1 MREEYNKCGGINMYL
16 DKEITFFNEKVKTGE
31 EAIRKLARKFME
43 NNLVKDT
50 FCEAVINREVVYPTG
65 LSVNGK
71 GIAIPHT
78 DSIHIIKP
86 QIGFMSLKEPVIFKN
101 MVDKNDEI
109 KVNVIFMLG
118 LKKSEEQVQMLQKLV
133 DMFQNEELLNE
144 IISCTN
150 ISEFKAIMKKA
161 NIS

>member
-1 MREEYNKCGGINMYL
+1 
-16 DKEITFFNEKVKTGE
+16 
-31 EAIRKLARKFME
+31 
-43 NNLVKDT
+43 
-50 FCEAVINREVVYPTG
+50 
-65 LSVNGK
+65 
-71 GIAIPHT
+71 
-78 DSIHIIKP
+78 
-86 QIGFMSLKEPVIFKN
+86 
-101 MVDKNDEI
+101 
-109 KVNVIFMLG
+109 MLG